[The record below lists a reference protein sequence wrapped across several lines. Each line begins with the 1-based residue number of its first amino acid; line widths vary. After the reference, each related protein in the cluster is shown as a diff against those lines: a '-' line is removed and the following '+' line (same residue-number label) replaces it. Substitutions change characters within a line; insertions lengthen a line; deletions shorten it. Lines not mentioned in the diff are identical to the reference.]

1 MVNLKVGNQ
10 KRNAEHRLEF
20 LGDSANF
27 KTKLVKKM
35 SNLQTYAVVDLEM
48 TGTNPN
54 GSERLIQFSC
64 VFTEGNKIVNTFST
78 LINPLRKIPE
88 DVQNLTNITDQD
100 VKNAPTFDEVAGTIY
115 ALLSDTVFVAHNIEL
130 DYRFLNSEFERIGFP
145 KLDLEG
151 IDTVQL
157 AQIAFPTLASYRLGD
172 LAHFLGFNTSI
183 LIMRTAMLS

>member
-88 DVQNLTNITDQD
+88 DVQNLTNITDKD

-115 ALLSDTVFVAHNIEL
+115 
-130 DYRFLNSEFERIGFP
+130 
-145 KLDLEG
+145 
-151 IDTVQL
+151 
-157 AQIAFPTLASYRLGD
+157 
-172 LAHFLGFNTSI
+172 
-183 LIMRTAMLS
+183 

>member
-54 GSERLIQFSC
+54 GSERLRPVASGFRD
-64 VFTEGNKIVNTFST
+64 GNKIV
-78 LINPLRKIPE
+78 
-88 DVQNLTNITDQD
+88 
-100 VKNAPTFDEVAGTIY
+100 
-115 ALLSDTVFVAHNIEL
+115 
-130 DYRFLNSEFERIGFP
+130 
-145 KLDLEG
+145 
-151 IDTVQL
+151 
-157 AQIAFPTLASYRLGD
+157 
-172 LAHFLGFNTSI
+172 
-183 LIMRTAMLS
+183 

>member
-54 GSERLIQFSC
+54 GS
-64 VFTEGNKIVNTFST
+64 
-78 LINPLRKIPE
+78 
-88 DVQNLTNITDQD
+88 D
-100 VKNAPTFDEVAGTIY
+100 A
-115 ALLSDTVFVAHNIEL
+115 
-130 DYRFLNSEFERIGFP
+130 
-145 KLDLEG
+145 
-151 IDTVQL
+151 
-157 AQIAFPTLASYRLGD
+157 
-172 LAHFLGFNTSI
+172 
-183 LIMRTAMLS
+183 

>member
-35 SNLQTYAVVDLEM
+35 SN
-48 TGTNPN
+48 
-54 GSERLIQFSC
+54 LIQFSC

-88 DVQNLTNITDQD
+88 DVQNLTNITDKD
-100 VKNAPTFDEVAGTIY
+100 VKSAPTFDEVAGTIY

-172 LAHFLGFNTSI
+172 LGI
-183 LIMRTAMLS
+183 